1 MIDFTLRLI
10 NWTTNNYIELTA
22 SILGL
27 LYIYF
32 SIKQNV
38 LLWLF
43 GILTSALYI
52 YVYFDSKLYADM
64 SLQFYYLFISIYGW
78 YYWINGKSDN
88 KTELKVTYTDKN
100 SALMLFAVTLAIFF
114 VYAIVL
120 KLTDSTIIYWDSFT
134 TAAGITATWMLVKKK
149 IEQWIIWIIVD
160 AVSAVMYFHKELYST
175 LVLFVIYTVLAVAG
189 YYRWRNE
196 YKLEKISVK

>member
-1 MIDFTLRLI
+1 MIDFALRVI

-52 YVYFDSKLYADM
+52 YVYFDSKFYADM

-100 SALMLFAVTLAIFF
+100 TALMLFAVTLAIFF

-196 YKLEKISVK
+196 YKLEKIAVK